1 MANFL
6 KQTGESGYFDIRLTT
21 GEAIA
26 LLDALDQGNRWRHEN
41 PQVESGLQNPQPT
54 KPHPELQAATEKIAR
69 GWMIMTRD
77 GNNELV

>member
-1 MANFL
+1 MDKGITMADFL
-6 KQTGESGYFDIRLTT
+6 KQTGEGGYFDIRLTT

-26 LLDALDQGNRWRHEN
+26 LLDSLSQGEHFRSEN
-41 PQVESGLQNPQPT
+41 KD
-54 KPHPELQAATEKIAR
+54 KPHPELRAATEKIAR

>member
-26 LLDALDQGNRWRHEN
+26 LLDALDQGNE
-41 PQVESGLQNPQPT
+41 
-54 KPHPELQAATEKIAR
+54 PHPELQAATEKIAR